1 MKIVERIV
9 IVLLL
14 MALFGGVAWLYFG
27 IKAEQQ
33 EVRDAVARGEYQIPK
48 PTPVDIMSEST
59 STQEAPSTE
68 NWRKYYP
75 TVTPVLIGST
85 TVLASVADTLPQRI
99 QGLSNTPFLPEGM
112 VKLFAFGVPGEQS
125 IWMKDM
131 NYSLDII
138 WVAEKGEIVHIEENV
153 SPETFPK
160 SFSSPKP
167 AFFVIEANA
176 GFVESSSI
184 ALGDMVVVP
193 TE

>member
-9 IVLLL
+9 IVILLL
-14 MALFGGVAWLYFG
+14 ALFGGVAWLYFS

-33 EVRDAVARGEYQIPK
+33 AVRDAVARGEYEIPK
-48 PTPVDIMSEST
+48 PNSITMPSEAT
-59 STQEAPSTE
+59 STPSASETE

-99 QGLSNTPFLPEGM
+99 KGLSDTPFLPEGM
-112 VKLFAFGVPGEQS
+112 VKLFAFGVPGEHS

-153 SPETFPK
+153 SPDTYPK
-160 SFSSPKP
+160 SFSTPTP

-176 GFVESSSI
+176 GFVASSSI
-184 ALGDMVVVP
+184 SLGDMVIVP
-193 TE
+193 SR